1 MAVRLSD
8 GSSVERPITRKNAT
22 KDFKHKTRIV
32 YWVSNPHYASK
43 SQLIMN
49 TKKNQNINVGVDT
62 GKFQLD
68 IYIRPLDIYFTV
80 SNDEK
85 GINDAIKEIKKHKP
99 ERIIIEATGRL
110 EMPFIMACAKAKL
123 PFVIANPIH
132 IKRFAGAIGQRAK
145 TDKLDAQL
153 IAHYGEAIKPNLSQ
167 LKPDTMQAMSDLV
180 ARRNQLLVMQ
190 TMEKNR
196 LQILPKN
203 LAMTIKPILTAFKNQ
218 ITKIENK
225 IVELI
230 ESCPDYQAKN
240 TILQSMKGIGK
251 IASASL
257 ISNLPE
263 LGYMTNKQASALVGV
278 APMNRESGRFK
289 GQRKIQ
295 GGRHQVRTV
304 LYMAMMS
311 AIQSNPVFKETYQ
324 RLVAAGKPKKVAI
337 IACIRK
343 MIVILNSMLRDG
355 VLWESPKV

>member
-1 MAVRLSD
+1 M
-8 GSSVERPITRKNAT
+8 KNT
-22 KDFKHKTRIV
+22 
-32 YWVSNPHYASK
+32 
-43 SQLIMN
+43 L
-49 TKKNQNINVGVDT
+49 NQNINVGVDT

-68 IYIRPLDIYFTV
+68 IYIRPIDIYFTV
-80 SNDEK
+80 TNDES
-85 GINDAIKEIKKHKP
+85 GIAQAVKQIKKYKP
-99 ERIIIEATGRL
+99 QRIIIEATGRL

-153 IAHYGEAIKPNLSQ
+153 IAHYGEAIKPKLSQ
-167 LKPDTMQAMSDLV
+167 LKPNSMQAMSDLV

-196 LQILPKN
+196 LQSLPKS
-203 LAMTIKPILTAFKNQ
+203 LANTIKPVLTAFKNQ
-218 ITKIENK
+218 ITKIESK
-225 IVELI
+225 LIELI
-230 ESCPDYQAKN
+230 ESCPEYQAKN
-240 TILQSMKGIGK
+240 LLLQSMTGIGK
-251 IASASL
+251 IASATI

-263 LGYMTNKQASALVGV
+263 LGYMTSKQASSLVGV
-278 APMNRESGRFK
+278 APMNRESGRYK
-289 GQRKIQ
+289 GLRKIQ

-337 IACIRK
+337 IAC
-343 MIVILNSMLRDG
+343 
-355 VLWESPKV
+355 

>member
-1 MAVRLSD
+1 
-8 GSSVERPITRKNAT
+8 
-22 KDFKHKTRIV
+22 
-32 YWVSNPHYASK
+32 
-43 SQLIMN
+43 MN
-49 TKKNQNINVGVDT
+49 TKTNQSINIGVDT

-85 GINDAIKEIKKHKP
+85 GINKAISKIKKHQP

-110 EMPFIMACAKAKL
+110 EMPFIMACAKAGL
-123 PFVIANPIH
+123 PFVIANPVH
-132 IKRFAGAIGQRAK
+132 VKRFAGAIGQRAK
-145 TDKLDAQL
+145 TDKLDAKL
-153 IAHYGEAIKPNLSQ
+153 IAYYGEAIKPSLSQ
-167 LKPDTMQAMSDLV
+167 LKPETMQLMSDLV

-196 LQILPKN
+196 LQILPKE

-218 ITKIENK
+218 INKIENK
-225 IVELI
+225 IFKLI
-230 ESCPDYQAKN
+230 ESCPEYQAKN
-240 TILQSMKGIGK
+240 HLLQSMKGIGK
-251 IASASL
+251 IAAASI

-278 APMNRESGRFK
+278 APINRESGRFK
-289 GQRKIQ
+289 GLRKIQ

-311 AIQSNPVFKETYQ
+311 AIQSNSVFKSQYQ
-324 RLVAAGKPKKVAI
+324 KLVAAGKPKKVAI
-337 IACIRK
+337 IACVRK

-355 VLWESPKV
+355 VMWEAPKV